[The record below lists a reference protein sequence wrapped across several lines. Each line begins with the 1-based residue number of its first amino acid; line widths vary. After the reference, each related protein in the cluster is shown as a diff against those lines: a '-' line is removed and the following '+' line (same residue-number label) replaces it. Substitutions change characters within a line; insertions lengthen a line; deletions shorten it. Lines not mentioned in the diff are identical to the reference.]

1 MPDPTIH
8 ILSTRPLIPA
18 LPEEA
23 AAHGIILDVLPFIAT
38 EPITE
43 PILQARLRE
52 LMTQPLIAV
61 FTSTNAVEAVAREC
75 TAKGRPIP
83 WQIFCIGSATCRL
96 VEGYFGKETITG
108 TSSSAAGLAEVII
121 RQFPSEVFFFGGDRR
136 REELPDRLQQASI
149 RVNEITVYRTHLTPH
164 PIAKEYNG
172 IAFFSPSAVQSFF
185 SINKVSAETTLF
197 AIGETTAA
205 AIRMQMP
212 GSKVIVSTVPDT
224 DVLIHQ
230 LIDYFQNTL

>member
-1 MPDPTIH
+1 MPDPTNH
-8 ILSTRPLIPA
+8 ILSTRPLTSA
-18 LPEEA
+18 LLEEA
-23 AAHGIILDVLPFIAT
+23 AAHGITLDVLPFIAT

-43 PILQARLRE
+43 PVLQARLRE

-61 FTSTNAVEAVAREC
+61 FTSTNGVEAVAQEC
-75 TAKGRPIP
+75 KDKGRPAP

-96 VEGYFGKETITG
+96 VESYFGKEAIIG
-108 TSSSAAGLAEVII
+108 TSPSASGLAEVII
-121 RQFPSEVFFFGGDRR
+121 RQSPSEVFFFGGDRR

-149 RVNEITVYRTHLTPH
+149 RVNEIAVYRTHLTPN
-164 PIAKEYNG
+164 PISKEYNG

-185 SINKVSAETTLF
+185 SINKVSAKTILF

-212 GSKVIVSTVPDT
+212 GSKVIVSTAPDA
-224 DVLIHQ
+224 DILIHQ